1 MNKKTF
7 ILILLFSLFLIAF
20 NILYFIYIDFKG
32 ANSATWISYGFI
44 HLSYIVFIL
53 SIFLI
58 KKSKADNSYDIA
70 TAFVTWKYF
79 CTAYAV
85 GVGCIF
91 KTTLVPQGLSFAIR
105 DLQEPFWPL
114 LTQTIIAVTF
124 IAWWLA
130 SLWANEV
137 TAESMTRQEQDHQ
150 FIKNGS
156 LMLNGIVCNTS
167 DEKIRRVVE
176 RCYDVMSSSPERSHA
191 SVQQL
196 EQKILD
202 AIGDMERASRHG
214 NTEGLT
220 RLADDVTGMLRDR
233 NRILQMNH

>member
-20 NILYFIYIDFKG
+20 NILYFLYIDIKG

-58 KKSKADNSYDIA
+58 KKSRADNSYDIA
-70 TAFVTWKYF
+70 TAFITWKYF
-79 CTAYAV
+79 CAAYAV

-114 LTQTIIAVTF
+114 MTQTIIAVTF

-137 TAESMTRQEQDHQ
+137 TAESMERQERDHQ
-150 FIKNGS
+150 FIKSGA
-156 LMLNGIVCNTS
+156 LILNGIVRNCS
-167 DEKIRRVVE
+167 DAKTRRVVE
-176 RCYDVMSSSPERSHA
+176 HCYDVMSSSPERTHTN
-191 SVQQL
+191 VLQL
-196 EQKILD
+196 EQDILKS
-202 AIGDMERASRHG
+202 IGNMERASR
-214 NTEGLT
+214 NENNEGLIL
-220 RLADDVTGMLRDR
+220 LAEDVTKMLQER
-233 NRILQMNH
+233 NRILRMNH